1 MNFKGASPQ
10 VQSLCASARN
20 KFLTTQK
27 VESTPMKPTLFLVM
41 DMMNDIVAEDGF
53 NANTYG
59 VQVKQ
64 RGVLNTTAKAIAAA
78 RAAGVKIAYVRVGF
92 SSDYRECP
100 PSSPIFSG
108 ARANGI
114 FQLGTKGT
122 EVHPALAPQSGDFD
136 IVKHRVSPFYGT
148 SLEPICRAN
157 GIERLVLCGV
167 STNGVVH
174 SGARDAHDRDY
185 EVVILEDC
193 CAGVTADEHMHAV
206 ACLGR
211 YARIAGSGEFDF

>member
-1 MNFKGASPQ
+1 
-10 VQSLCASARN
+10 
-20 KFLTTQK
+20 
-27 VESTPMKPTLFLVM
+27 MKKTLFLVM

-53 NANTYG
+53 NAATYG

-64 RGVLNTTAKAIAAA
+64 RNVLANTAAAIASA
-78 RAAGVKIAYVRVGF
+78 RKAGAQVGYVRVGF

-100 PSSPIFSG
+100 PASPIFSG
-108 ARANGI
+108 ARANKI
-114 FQLGTKGT
+114 FQLGTPGT
-122 EVHPALAPQSGDFD
+122 EVHPALAPEPQDFD
-136 IVKHRVSPFYGT
+136 IVKHRVSPFYAT
-148 SLEPICRAN
+148 ALEAILRAN
-157 GIERLVLCGV
+157 GIERIVMCGV

-174 SGARDAHDRDY
+174 SGAREAHDRDY

-211 YARIAGSGEFDF
+211 YATIVASTQFDFTS

>member
-1 MNFKGASPQ
+1 
-10 VQSLCASARN
+10 
-20 KFLTTQK
+20 
-27 VESTPMKPTLFLVM
+27 MKPTLFLVM

-53 NANTYG
+53 NAATYG

-64 RGVLNTTAKAIAAA
+64 RGVLAKTAKAIAAA
-78 RAAGVKIAYVRVGF
+78 RAAEAKVGYVRVGF

-100 PSSPIFSG
+100 PASPIFSG

-122 EVHPALAPQSGDFD
+122 EVHPAVAPQPGDFD
-136 IVKHRVSPFYGT
+136 IVKHRVSPFYAT
-148 SLEPICRAN
+148 SLEAILRAN

-174 SGARDAHDRDY
+174 SGAREAHDRDY

-193 CAGVTADEHMHAV
+193 CAGVTPDEHSHAV

-211 YARIAGSGEFDF
+211 YARIVSSAEFDFAA